1 MADSLTLQGVRT
13 GEAPPTRAR
22 RPAYDGD
29 MTTVLPDAPLRE
41 LLSAAVA
48 AVRARSSLTPE
59 LALILGSG
67 LGPLADEIDADAV
80 IPYADLP
87 GFAPSTAPGHAG
99 QLVLGTLAGRRVVAM
114 KGRIHPYEGVT
125 AAQAAFPVR
134 LMHALEAETLL
145 VSNACG
151 GLNPH
156 WRAGDLMLQ
165 LDLINFTFANPLVGP
180 NDPELGPRFPVT
192 FDLYDPAYLELA
204 RATARAQDVTLR
216 EGVYLAVSG
225 PSYAT
230 RAELRTFRAWGADA
244 IGMSTVHEVLV
255 ARHEGMRVLGLS
267 VVTDMA
273 LPDAHA
279 HADEQ
284 EVLDSAARSGPRF
297 RGLVKALVPKL

>member
-1 MADSLTLQGVRT
+1 MTLS
-13 GEAPPTRAR
+13 P
-22 RPAYDGD
+22 
-29 MTTVLPDAPLRE
+29 
-41 LLSAAVA
+41 SALQNALE
-48 AVRARSSLTPE
+48 AVRARSDLEPE

-67 LGPLADEIDADAV
+67 LGPLADEIDPGAV
-80 IPYADLP
+80 IPYAELP

-99 QLVLGTLAGRRVVAM
+99 ELVLGTLAGRRVVAM
-114 KGRIHPYEGVT
+114 KGRLHPYEGIG

-134 LMHALEAETLL
+134 LLHALGAPTLL

-156 WRAGDLMLQ
+156 WRAGELMLQ

-180 NDPELGPRFPVT
+180 NDDARGPRFPVT
-192 FDLYDPAYLELA
+192 FDAYDPALLELA
-204 RATARAQDVTLR
+204 RETARAEDIALR
-216 EGVYLAVSG
+216 EGVYLAIQG

-230 RAELRTFRAWGADA
+230 RAELRMFRSWGADA

-273 LPDAHA
+273 IPDGAQ
-279 HADEQ
+279 HADEG
-284 EVLDSAARSGPRF
+284 EVLATAARSGPTF
-297 RGLVKALVPKL
+297 RRLVKALLPRL

>member
-1 MADSLTLQGVRT
+1 MAHSLTLQGVRT
-13 GEAPPTRAR
+13 GEAAKIRALC
-22 RPAYDGD
+22 PAYDRR
-29 MTTVLPDAPLRE
+29 MTTLSDPPLRE
-41 LLSAAVA
+41 TLAAAVA
-48 AVRARSSLTPE
+48 AVRTRSALTPD

-67 LGPLADEIDADAV
+67 LGPLADEIEADAV

-114 KGRIHPYEGVT
+114 KGRIHFYEGVT

-134 LMHALEAETLL
+134 LMHALGAGTLV

-151 GLNPH
+151 GLNPN

-165 LDLINFTFANPLVGP
+165 LDFINFTFANPLVGP

-192 FDLYDPAYLELA
+192 FDAYDPAYLDVVRE
-204 RATARAQDVTLR
+204 TARAQNITLR
-216 EGVYLAVSG
+216 EGVYLAVGG

-230 RAELRTFRAWGADA
+230 RAELRMFRAWGADA

-255 ARHEGMRVLGLS
+255 ARHEQMRVLGLS

-284 EVLDSAARSGPRF
+284 EVLESAARSGPTF
-297 RGLVKALVPKL
+297 RRLVKALVPKL

>member
-1 MADSLTLQGVRT
+1 MESVMMRVMTLP
-13 GEAPPTRAR
+13 EAQ
-22 RPAYDGD
+22 
-29 MTTVLPDAPLRE
+29 LPMRKTLA
-41 LLSAAVA
+41 AAVA
-48 AVRARSSLTPE
+48 AVREKSGLEPE
-59 LALILGSG
+59 LGLILGSG
-67 LGPLADEIDADAV
+67 LGPLADAINVDAV
-80 IPYADLP
+80 LPYGELP

-99 QLVLGTLAGRRVVAM
+99 ELVLGTLSGRRVVAM
-114 KGRIHPYEGVT
+114 KGRLHFYEGVG

-134 LMHALEAETLL
+134 LMRALGASTLL

-151 GLNPH
+151 GLNPN

-180 NDPELGPRFPVT
+180 NDPERGPRFPVT
-192 FDLYDPAYLELA
+192 FDALDPAYLELA
-204 RATARAQDVTLR
+204 RTTARAEDITLR

-230 RAELRTFRAWGADA
+230 RAELRMFRAWGADA

-279 HADEQ
+279 HADEH
-284 EVLDSAARSGPRF
+284 EVLAVAARSGPNFQR
-297 RGLVKALVPKL
+297 LVRALLPHL